1 MRINFS
7 LGGVNLRRIISQKC
21 IKCGAEFPPDK
32 LINFCEKCS
41 SVVEF
46 QLDYDCIASLVTRGK
61 IQLREFNMWRYREF
75 IPIGDFSHIVTL
87 SEGGTPLIKSRRLG
101 GMLGLKNLYLKL
113 DYLNPTGSFK
123 DRGASAAASRAV
135 ELKVSTM
142 VGFST
147 GNAGVAQAA
156 YAAAAGLN
164 SIVFVPKA
172 ASVEKIASMMI
183 YDSKVIIVNG
193 SFDDAGRIAREVAYK
208 MRWMYNGGVINPIRQ
223 EGKKTLAYEICEQL
237 NWMSPDWYIQ
247 SVGVG
252 TAAIGAYKGFREL
265 LNLGWINREVKIGC
279 VQAEGCAPMARA
291 FKAGLDEITPVT
303 NPSTIA
309 SAIAVG
315 NPAGWPLLRRAVIE
329 SGGTIETVSDDEIIS
344 AYKLLAKMEGIYAEP
359 AGAAPI
365 ALIRKL
371 RNEGLI
377 DSDEVIVCVISG
389 VGLKDTKT
397 TMEVVG
403 EPIRIEADVKAAL
416 NLFLKDSLI
425 V

>member
-1 MRINFS
+1 MVVAALS
-7 LGGVNLRRIISQKC
+7 RIISQKC
-21 IKCGAEFPPDK
+21 IKCGTEFPPNE
-32 LINFCEKCS
+32 LINFCSKCG

-46 QLDYDCIASLVTRGK
+46 QLDYDYIASRVSKSKL
-61 IQLREFNMWRYREF
+61 QLRDFNMWRYREF
-75 IPIGDFSHIVTL
+75 IPIEDFSHIVTL

-101 GMLGLKNLYLKL
+101 ELLGLRNLYLKL
-113 DYLNPTGSFK
+113 DFLNPTGSFK

-135 ELKVSTM
+135 ELKISTM

-164 SIVFVPKA
+164 SIVFVPNT

-183 YDSKVIIVNG
+183 YGSKVVVVNG
-193 SFDDAGRIAREVAYK
+193 TFDDAGRIAREVSYK
-208 MRWMYNGGVINPIRQ
+208 MGWMYNGGVINPIRH

-237 NWMSPDWYIQ
+237 NWRAPDWYVQ

-252 TAAIGAYKGFREL
+252 TAAIGAHKGFREL
-265 LNLGWINREVKIGC
+265 LNLGWIESDARIGC

-291 FKAGLDEITPVT
+291 FKAGLEEISPVT

-315 NPAGWPLLRRAVIE
+315 NPAGWPLLRRAVLE
-329 SGGTIETVSDDEIIS
+329 SGGTIEAVSDDEIIN
-344 AYKLLAKMEGIYAEP
+344 AYKLLAKTEGIYAEP

-365 ALIRKL
+365 AFVKKL
-371 RNEGLI
+371 KEEGSI
-377 DSDEVIVCVISG
+377 DSDELIVCVISG

-397 TMEVVG
+397 TIKVVG
-403 EPIRIEADVKAAL
+403 EPIRIEADVESAI
-416 NLFLKDSLI
+416 NLFSKGFL
-425 V
+425 